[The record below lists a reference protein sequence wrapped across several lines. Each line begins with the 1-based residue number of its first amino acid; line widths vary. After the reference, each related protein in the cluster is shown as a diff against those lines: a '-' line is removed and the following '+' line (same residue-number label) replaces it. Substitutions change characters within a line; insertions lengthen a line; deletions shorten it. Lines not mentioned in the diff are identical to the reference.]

1 MPVAVGGPL
10 RDTFRLPNR
19 PIRHPLRSAVWPAVF
34 LMSAA
39 LGMAPNPRDSSARD
53 EPKASIQEAKP
64 SVQEAK
70 PSIQEGP
77 KPPFGQLARRLRE
90 GAELVDQVGLFQVT
104 GERVAFVADPGNRRF
119 IVLENLS
126 LDQLRTLAERPQNSQ
141 WKVSGTVTEYRGT
154 NFILIRRAVLRGPA
168 PLDTHPGGTIMGDT
182 SERPMP
188 GGNDALPAG
197 TGKELR
203 PASGPSR

>member
-1 MPVAVGGPL
+1 MAAGGRL

-19 PIRHPLRSAVWPAVF
+19 LIRHPLRSAVWPAVF
-34 LMSAA
+34 LTSAT

-64 SVQEAK
+64 SVQE
-70 PSIQEGP
+70 GP
-77 KPPFGQLARRLRE
+77 KPPFGQPARRLRE

-104 GERVAFVADPGNRRF
+104 GDRVAFVADPGNRRF

-126 LDQLRTLAERPQNSQ
+126 LERIARTLAERPQESQ
-141 WKVSGTVTEYRGT
+141 WKVSGTVTEFRGT

-197 TGKELR
+197 AAGELR
-203 PASGPSR
+203 RASGPSR